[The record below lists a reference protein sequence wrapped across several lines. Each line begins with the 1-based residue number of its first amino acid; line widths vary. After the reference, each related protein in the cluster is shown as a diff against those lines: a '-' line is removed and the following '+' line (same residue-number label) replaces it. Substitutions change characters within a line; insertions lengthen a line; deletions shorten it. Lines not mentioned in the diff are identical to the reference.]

1 MNPERFTRQAQEA
14 MARTQAVAV
23 EFGHSTVEP
32 EHLLVALLEQPQ
44 SPVADAVAALEADP
58 KQLAAAVR
66 RLLSRQPRQSQTDQL
81 YLSRRGKRVL
91 DAAIFAANQ
100 SQDRYVGA
108 EHLFL
113 AIMAEGGPGAEILSQ
128 AGINP
133 QNVARVFKDMR
144 GDRTLDDP
152 NAENQYRALERYTV
166 DLTRLAREGKLDPVI
181 GRQDEILRTMEVL
194 ARRTKNNPVLI
205 GEPGVGKTA
214 IVEGLAQRIAADEVP
229 EPLQGKRLL
238 ALDLTGMLAGS
249 KFRGE
254 FEERVKAVLDEVT
267 KSKGQII
274 LFIDELHMLVGA
286 GVGGEG
292 GIDAANMLKPALA
305 RGELRAIGATTLD
318 EYRTRIERDPAL
330 ERRFQPIYVEQPDRA
345 TTIEILKGLRARYE
359 EHHNLKITDAAV
371 EAAATL
377 SDRYITERFLPDK
390 AIDVMDEAAAKVRL
404 RRYAKDPEA
413 AKRAARIKRLQ
424 EEEDQAALER
434 DYERAMQLRQ
444 ERLQLE
450 KEQQEGLGGDATAEV
465 AEVTPQDVAEV
476 VAKWTGIPV
485 TNIFTQEAEKL
496 LQLESKLHE
505 RVVGQ
510 DEAVAAVADA
520 IRRSRSGLSDPR
532 RPIGSFLFLGPTGV
546 GKTELAKALAE
557 FIFDD
562 EDALLRLDM
571 SEYMEPHTVSRL
583 FGSPPGYVGYDQGG
597 QLTEAVRRRP
607 YQVILFDEVEK
618 AHPEVFN
625 ALLQILDDGR
635 LTDGHGR
642 TVDFKN
648 TIVIMTSNVGTTTQL
663 LQGGPL
669 GFRPAAESRQAK
681 DAELRDKIMEAL
693 KRTFRPE
700 FLNRIDEIIVF
711 NRLDREQ
718 LRLVVEKML
727 REVRGRLAERHVTLE
742 VDDAAKDWLLDHGYD
757 EIYGARPLRRLIQ
770 RQIENELARKA
781 LAKEFGDGDR
791 IRVGLE
797 GEGSEARLSFAIEH
811 AVPQAQP
818 ETVPHTIAA

>member
-1 MNPERFTRQAQEA
+1 

-663 LQGGPL
+663 LQGSPL